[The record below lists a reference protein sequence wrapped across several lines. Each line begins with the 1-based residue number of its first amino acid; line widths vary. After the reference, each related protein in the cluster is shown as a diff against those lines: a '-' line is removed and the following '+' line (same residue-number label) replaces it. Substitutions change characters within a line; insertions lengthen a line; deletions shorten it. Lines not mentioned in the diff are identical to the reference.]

1 MRARHPKRA
10 ASADSPCPSPRTHVR
25 LLTCRSRGL
34 RTLGNELD
42 RFADALVEDDI
53 DLGVSLTRIRAI
65 VVDGIDPEA
74 ARGDGGS
81 DAASDDGSDGGSD
94 DGSDGGSEYSASGS
108 LEAAVDRAEAIAESA
123 SASRPLIEEL

>member
-1 MRARHPKRA
+1 M
-10 ASADSPCPSPRTHVR
+10 R

-42 RFADALVEDDI
+42 RFAGALVEDDI

-94 DGSDGGSEYSASGS
+94 GGSEYSASGS